1 MAIPVFEL
9 TPLTKGAAAERRVV
23 VKTVEMNR
31 QTFYT
36 LIAGLAPAIF
46 VTMAFWP
53 FLGSRALPALFVVE
67 AAAVWLVRGR
77 SGSGLRLNR
86 MVTLRDTT
94 KSGSSMSAAKSWTL
108 SPRTGC
114 T

>member
-46 VTMAFWP
+46 VTMAF
-53 FLGSRALPALFVVE
+53 
-67 AAAVWLVRGR
+67 
-77 SGSGLRLNR
+77 
-86 MVTLRDTT
+86 
-94 KSGSSMSAAKSWTL
+94 
-108 SPRTGC
+108 
-114 T
+114 